1 MAATYPAM
9 QTMYYQQPP
18 MQMMTIAP
26 TMPQMA
32 IQQPLP
38 PVTMAIAQKQ
48 VAVAPKPGVIQPAGH
63 QQMSLTMS
71 ASAPLQVATQ
81 QQPPQAQ
88 PARVL
93 PGHAQL
99 GTRPPAPHTGQP
111 PPRQLTPYPNV
122 QPVLRAPLR
131 TSHSQPDQAQPNQ
144 VQGHPV
150 PPSPLNNRPP
160 FPNRSSPLPN
170 HPPPSFAPPQP
181 GNQMGGAASISGI
194 ANGKQNIQR
203 FSPY

>member
-48 VAVAPKPGVIQPAGH
+48 VAVAPKPGVLQPAGH

-71 ASAPLQVATQ
+71 
-81 QQPPQAQ
+81 
-88 PARVL
+88 
-93 PGHAQL
+93 
-99 GTRPPAPHTGQP
+99 
-111 PPRQLTPYPNV
+111 
-122 QPVLRAPLR
+122 
-131 TSHSQPDQAQPNQ
+131 
-144 VQGHPV
+144 GHPV